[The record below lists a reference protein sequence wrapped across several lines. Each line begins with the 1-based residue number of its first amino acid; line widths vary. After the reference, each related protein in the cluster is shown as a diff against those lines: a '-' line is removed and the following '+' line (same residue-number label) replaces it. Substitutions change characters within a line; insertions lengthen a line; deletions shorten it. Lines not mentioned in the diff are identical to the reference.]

1 MASKIYLLVTGD
13 LYQKIKNMKMDFNHM
28 SIETT
33 DTYVIGG
40 FDPLKDSCILTRFN
54 DSENWRCFN
63 TLEEAKEAAS
73 KL

>member
-1 MASKIYLLVTGD
+1 MGPKIYVLATGEV
-13 LYQKIKNMKMDFNHM
+13 YQKIKNKKIIMVTNAKV
-28 SIETT
+28 IT

-40 FDPLKDSCILTRFN
+40 PLDPCAATRFV
-54 DSENWRCFN
+54 DTDEWQCFD